1 MVHPPDEPVPDA
13 MAPTAE
19 TTSDLPT
26 GRVARTARFGGL
38 VAGQGLRWAGTRV
51 ANAARS
57 DERARQATDDRTL
70 ALAQEIV
77 AQLGQMKGAAMKLG
91 QVLST
96 VDFVGIPEGEREGFK
111 RTLASLRDDAPPVP
125 FAKLERLIAQELGMS
140 VGKAFASFD
149 ERAFAAASIG
159 QVHRAVTHDGAEVVV
174 KVQYPGVAEA
184 VETDLRN
191 MNVLLPLVK
200 RLAPGLD
207 TKALAGELRERISEE
222 LDYELEAQN
231 QRAVERAFRGHP
243 LAFVPRVDTSL
254 STRRVLVSEYVEGLG
269 FEDVKRLD
277 EAARDRFGEIVFRF
291 FFGLLEH
298 TGRCSGDP
306 HPGNYILRPDGRVCF
321 LDFGL
326 MRTIPSAYL
335 MGERA
340 LARAVVAGDAE
351 AVHDGLAQL
360 GYLPD
365 PGGFVPDDVLA
376 QLATAGE
383 WYFTPGFKRLSP
395 EYVLEAIEVGGSPR
409 SPWFEQMRRQTI
421 PPQALLIRRME
432 GLIFSV
438 LGELRAG
445 ADWSALAAEYFA
457 EAPPSTPLGEQD
469 EAFWRERGR

>member
-1 MVHPPDEPVPDA
+1 
-13 MAPTAE
+13 
-19 TTSDLPT
+19 
-26 GRVARTARFGGL
+26 
-38 VAGQGLRWAGTRV
+38 
-51 ANAARS
+51 
-57 DERARQATDDRTL
+57 
-70 ALAQEIV
+70 
-77 AQLGQMKGAAMKLG
+77 
-91 QVLST
+91 
-96 VDFVGIPEGEREGFK
+96 
-111 RTLASLRDDAPPVP
+111 
-125 FAKLERLIAQELGMS
+125 
-140 VGKAFASFD
+140 
-149 ERAFAAASIG
+149 
-159 QVHRAVTHDGAEVVV
+159 
-174 KVQYPGVAEA
+174 
-184 VETDLRN
+184 
-191 MNVLLPLVK
+191 VK